1 MNCDN
6 YKEKIMDYI
15 DNQLNDEDKKIFEDQ
30 LKNNSEL
37 KYEFDEITELLKS
50 LKDLPKI
57 KANRD
62 FMLSLN
68 HKINDY
74 ESRQSNSIINYI
86 KSVFSVIN
94 LTPSSNTTLAKIS
107 LGTVSIVLISLTGY
121 FAFNTNAI
129 NQPLMLS
136 NSTMM
141 NDSIEYAVKL
151 DTTIYD
157 SIKLI
162 ND

>member
-1 MNCDN
+1 M
-6 YKEKIMDYI
+6 
-15 DNQLNDEDKKIFEDQ
+15 
-30 LKNNSEL
+30 
-37 KYEFDEITELLKS
+37 
-50 LKDLPKI
+50 
-57 KANRD
+57 
-62 FMLSLN
+62 
-68 HKINDY
+68 
-74 ESRQSNSIINYI
+74 
-86 KSVFSVIN
+86 
-94 LTPSSNTTLAKIS
+94 PSSNTTLAKIS
-107 LGTVSIVLISLTGY
+107 LGTVSIVLISLMGY